1 MNLMLKNLDNSTTVI
16 SAKEFKLYNPP
27 KEDFYN
33 YTDGE
38 REFKITGLT
47 SKMITKIVMNKIAGF
62 ILQQTGEDAFG
73 GIGIYKVVNVLQ
85 KVASV
90 KGNF

>member
-27 KEDFYN
+27 EEDFYN
-33 YTDGE
+33 YTNGE
-38 REFKITGLT
+38 IEFRIKGFTP
-47 SKMITKIVMNKIAGF
+47 KMITKIVMDKIAGF
-62 ILQQTGEDAFG
+62 VLQQTCEDAFE
-73 GIGIYKVVNVLQ
+73 GIGIYKVVNVLP

>member
-27 KEDFYN
+27 EEDFYN
-33 YTDGE
+33 YTNGE
-38 REFKITGLT
+38 IEFRIKGFTP
-47 SKMITKIVMNKIAGF
+47 KMITKVVMDKVAGF
-62 ILQQTGEDAFG
+62 ILQQTNEGTRT
-73 GIGIYKVVNVLQ
+73 YKVVNVLP

>member
-27 KEDFYN
+27 EEDFYN
-33 YTDGE
+33 YTNGE
-38 REFKITGLT
+38 IEFRIKGFT
-47 SKMITKIVMNKIAGF
+47 SKMITKIVMDKVAGF
-62 ILQQTGEDAFG
+62 ILQQTDEGTR
-73 GIGIYKVVNVLQ
+73 IYKVVNVLP

-90 KGNF
+90 KGSL

>member
-1 MNLMLKNLDNSTTVI
+1 MLLVVYRLKNLDNSTTVI

-27 KEDFYN
+27 EEDFYN
-33 YTDGE
+33 YTNGE
-38 REFKITGLT
+38 IEFRIKGFTP
-47 SKMITKIVMNKIAGF
+47 KMITKVVMDKVAGF
-62 ILQQTGEDAFG
+62 ILQQTNEGTRT
-73 GIGIYKVVNVLQ
+73 YKVVNVLP